1 MKGIILAGGLGTRLD
16 PLTRATN
23 KHLLPVGDQPMVL
36 HPVEKLVGAGIQEIL
51 LITGPEH
58 MGAFAALLGS
68 GKDHGCAI
76 TYRIQDEPGG
86 IAQAL
91 RLARAF
97 VGDDALCV
105 ILGDNMFQDDLA
117 DSVAEFQTDPRG
129 AMVLLKEVP
138 DPHRF
143 GIAEIKD
150 GRVISIE
157 EKPVS
162 PKSNYCVT
170 GIYLYDP
177 TVFDIIETVR
187 PSARG
192 EMEISDV
199 NATYLERHAL
209 RYRFLDGWWSDAGTF
224 ESLRHANDLVRGMVP

>member
-1 MKGIILAGGLGTRLD
+1 MKGIILAGGLGTRLN
-16 PLTRATN
+16 PLTLATN
-23 KHLLPVGDQPMVL
+23 KHLLPVGDKPMVL
-36 HPVEKLVGAGIQEIL
+36 HPVEKLVSAGIQEIL
-51 LITGPEH
+51 LVTGPEH

-68 GKDHGCAI
+68 GKNYGCAI

-91 RLARAF
+91 RLARSF
-97 VGDDALCV
+97 VGDDTLCV

-117 DSVAEFQTDPRG
+117 DSVAEFEADPQG

-143 GIAEIKD
+143 GIAEIED

-157 EKPVS
+157 EKPAV

-170 GIYLYDP
+170 GIYLYDSA
-177 TVFDIIETVR
+177 VFDIIETVR

-224 ESLRHANDLVRGMVP
+224 ESLRHANDLVRAAAS